1 MPRTNENVSKKNNSI
16 LTNTSGHD
24 TALVFIRNN
33 QVVTTSLQVSDYFG
47 KSHKDVLTSIRKIE
61 CSSSFQ
67 ERNFS
72 LSFYIRDLP
81 NNAKKKEPMYYLTRD
96 GFTFLAMGFT
106 GKVAAK
112 FKENYIN
119 AFNEMEKA
127 IYHGVNEEYIL
138 KKFKR
143 EFNKH
148 NRDIRNSAMKY
159 MQDIGVNGLPICD
172 LSTGYSVDVK
182 SGLDFNLK
190 NLINIFHCNTVAGWF
205 ALSDAIK
212 KEMELKVIKEDM
224 KDIVT
229 ILVRKHH
236 IIPE

>member
-1 MPRTNENVSKKNNSI
+1 MPKTNEIRESVNNSNV
-16 LTNTSGHD
+16 LSTSSHETANLVSVLNNT
-24 TALVFIRNN
+24 
-33 QVVTTSLQVSDYFG
+33 VVTTSLIVAEYFG
-47 KSHKDVLTSIRKIE
+47 KRHKDVLRAINTLE
-61 CSSSFQ
+61 CSVKFNQ
-67 ERNFS
+67 RNFAPVE
-72 LSFYIRDLP
+72 YKD
-81 NNAKKKEPMYYLTRD
+81 AKGELRPMYYLTRD
-96 GFTFLAMGFT
+96 GFTFLAIGFT

-159 MQDIGVNGLPICD
+159 MQDIGMNGLPVCD
-172 LSTGYSVDVK
+172 LSTGYSVDIK

-205 ALSDAIK
+205 ALSDSIK

-236 IIPE
+236 ILPE